1 MSIPAPVQFDADLAA
16 LQHALAGEYS
26 IERELGRGGMAI
38 VYLAREVR
46 LDRLVALKVLP
57 PSLAVRAELRERF
70 VREARTS
77 AKLSHPNIVPIF
89 RVDEIGG
96 FVFFAMGY
104 VEGETLGHRIR
115 NKGPLTPRDAVV
127 VIREVAWALAYAHA
141 RGIVHRDIK
150 PDNILLEAGSGR
162 ALVTDFGIA
171 QLAETTSLTQ
181 DGMVMGT
188 AHYMSPEQAAG
199 EPIDGRSDLY
209 SLGVVAYYALT
220 GKLPF
225 DAPTM
230 AALLAMHL
238 TQPPPPITTVAS
250 SVPRSLAAAIERC
263 LVKDAAGRYATGEAL
278 ADAVTAAAQP
288 TRDIPAPVRVWASK
302 GTMLAPIYGVWYL
315 FTATDVLN
323 GVEPSTFL
331 ALIGPVLFH
340 LGYSTYQTRRSLE
353 AGYGLEDL
361 QIGLRAHVEQ
371 REEERAY
378 DNSREAPLP
387 ARVIRDLSYAGMFGA
402 LVSVAAMFI
411 EPAMTEESHPMFW
424 YWAWSLAIS
433 SGAAVGGAVVGL
445 VYPGRRLGSK
455 NTLDQ
460 LRLKFWNGRGGRWI
474 EKLASF
480 KLDRRVMA
488 SDAAHRPTELVIGL
502 AADAL
507 FESLPKPVR
516 HELRELPDVMRQL
529 ESDAQAMRKR
539 IEELAQALGSLG
551 TGDIGGRSATLAGSN
566 NAPLD
571 DDRRVL
577 QEQLERARDAATRR
591 LSAAVGALER
601 IRLGLIRLRAGAATT
616 ADVTATV
623 ATARRVTEEVEYQ
636 RLGAVGADLVL
647 ADPPSPASPLIATRQ
662 RHID

>member
-1 MSIPAPVQFDADLAA
+1 MSAPVRTEFDPDLLA
-16 LQHALAGEYS
+16 LQSALAGEYS

-57 PSLAVRAELRERF
+57 PNLAGRPELRERF

-104 VEGETLGHRIR
+104 VEGETLGQRIR
-115 NKGPLTPRDAVV
+115 NKGPLTPREAVT
-127 VIREVAWALAYAHA
+127 VIREVSWALAYAHA

-150 PDNILLEAGSGR
+150 PDNILIEAGTGR

-171 QLAETTSLTQ
+171 HVAEASALTQ

-238 TQPPPPITTVAS
+238 TQPPPPISSVTS

-263 LVKDAAGRYATGEAL
+263 LVKDAAGRFSTGEAL
-278 ADAVTAAAQP
+278 ADAITASSQP
-288 TRDIPAPVRVWASK
+288 TREIPAPVRVWASK
-302 GTMLAPIYGVWYL
+302 GTMLLPVYGFWYTFAIIDLFDDFDVASIIALLAPV
-315 FTATDVLN
+315 A
-323 GVEPSTFL
+323 
-331 ALIGPVLFH
+331 FH
-340 LGYSTYQTRRSLE
+340 LLYTTYQTRRALQ
-353 AGYGLEDL
+353 AGYQLDDLTLGL
-361 QIGLRAHVEQ
+361 QAHVEQ

-378 DNSREAPLP
+378 DNSRDAPMP
-387 ARVIRDLSYAGMFGA
+387 ARVIRDLSYLGLGSAA
-402 LVSVAAMFI
+402 LAA
-411 EPAMTEESHPMFW
+411 
-424 YWAWSLAIS
+424 
-433 SGAAVGGAVVGL
+433 AAVWAIPGFLEPTNSLYWTWPYWFGLSCAATFSGGVIGL

-455 NTLDQ
+455 NTFDQ
-460 LRLKFWNGRGGRWI
+460 LRMKFWHSRAGKWVER
-474 EKLASF
+474 LAAY
-480 KLDRRVMA
+480 KLDRRVA
-488 SDAAHRPTELVIGL
+488 ADAAQRPTELVIGL

-507 FESLPKPVR
+507 FESLPKSVR

-529 ESDAQAMRKR
+529 EADAQAMRKR
-539 IEELAQALGSLG
+539 IDELTQTISSLG
-551 TGDIGGRSATLAGSN
+551 ATGITSRSATLSGSGSGVV
-566 NAPLD
+566 
-571 DDRRVL
+571 DDRQNL
-577 QEQLERARDAATRR
+577 QRDLEQARDAANHR

-616 ADVTATV
+616 ADVTATLNV
-623 ATARRVTEEVEYQ
+623 ARRVTDEVEYQ
-636 RLGAVGADLVL
+636 RVGVVEANRALQN
-647 ADPPSPASPLIATRQ
+647 PARG
-662 RHID
+662 

>member
-1 MSIPAPVQFDADLAA
+1 MSAPVAAEFDPDLLA
-16 LQHALAGEYS
+16 LQTALAGEYS

-57 PSLAVRAELRERF
+57 PTLAGRPELRERF

-89 RVDEIGG
+89 RVDDIGG

-104 VEGETLGHRIR
+104 VEGETLGQRIR
-115 NKGPLTPRDAVV
+115 NKGPLTPREAVA
-127 VIREVAWALAYAHA
+127 VIREVSWALAYAHA

-150 PDNILLEAGSGR
+150 PDNILIEAGTGR

-171 QLAETTSLTQ
+171 HVAEASALTQ

-238 TQPPPPITTVAS
+238 TQPPPPISTVTS

-263 LVKDAAGRYATGEAL
+263 LVKDAAGRFPTGEAL
-278 ADAVTAAAQP
+278 ADAITASSQP
-288 TRDIPAPVRVWASK
+288 TREIPAPVRVWASK
-302 GTMLAPIYGVWYL
+302 GTMLLPVYGFWYTFAIIDLFDDIDIASMLALLAPIV
-315 FTATDVLN
+315 
-323 GVEPSTFL
+323 
-331 ALIGPVLFH
+331 FH
-340 LGYSTYQTRRSLE
+340 LTYTTYQTRRALQ
-353 AGYGLEDL
+353 AGYQLDDLKLGL
-361 QIGLRAHVEQ
+361 QAHVEQ

-387 ARVIRDLSYAGMFGA
+387 ARVIRDMTYVA
-402 LVSVAAMFI
+402 LGSAAI
-411 EPAMTEESHPMFW
+411 ATAAVRLLPGVNDPTNPMF
-424 YWAWSLAIS
+424 YWWGYWFGFSCGATVIGGLMGLA
-433 SGAAVGGAVVGL
+433 
-445 VYPGRRLGSK
+445 YPGRRLGSK
-455 NTLDQ
+455 NTFDQ
-460 LRLKFWNGRGGRWI
+460 LRVKFWNSGAGKWI

-480 KLDRRVMA
+480 KLDRRVA
-488 SDAAHRPTELVIGL
+488 SDAAQRPTELVIGL

-529 ESDAQAMRKR
+529 EADAQAMRKR
-539 IEELAQALGSLG
+539 IDELTQTISSVGATSITSG
-551 TGDIGGRSATLAGSN
+551 SATLSGSGTGVM
-566 NAPLD
+566 
-571 DDRRVL
+571 DDRQNL
-577 QEQLERARDAATRR
+577 QRDLEKARDAASQR

-616 ADVTATV
+616 ADVTATLSV
-623 ATARRVTEEVEYQ
+623 ARRVTEEVEYQ
-636 RLGAVGADLVL
+636 RVGATEANAQLL
-647 ADPPSPASPLIATRQ
+647 TGRG
-662 RHID
+662 